1 MGKITK
7 LIITS
12 FLLIVIASG
21 CSGKDEGDTSIKES
35 PENIV
40 EEKYKFY
47 SDPVDESKLSE
58 EQKEQLTE
66 LEKEEKDHS
75 GIFPYKKALVL
86 GLTKTYEHRLS
97 CEEVKEISDNYSDEG
112 LERILE
118 EILNKQPYPDCII
131 ESDRTTTML
140 FCYEEILNFTEE
152 NYKNALYKS
161 ISITIYPDRKGII
174 SCDRGTLYRSP
185 TTLQNNCKF
194 YSDPVDESKLSEE
207 QKEQLAVLE
216 REESTFAGIFP
227 YKKALILGIT
237 KPYEHRLTGEELKEI
252 VEKNKSGGYRQIL
265 DKILEVQP
273 YPDYIGGSGIT
284 SMRFL
289 CNEDTDF
296 LNNINGIFEKECI
309 FIFPGDYGY
318 EGTIYFGEEV
328 LYKPTK

>member
-1 MGKITK
+1 M
-7 LIITS
+7 
-12 FLLIVIASG
+12 
-21 CSGKDEGDTSIKES
+21 
-35 PENIV
+35 
-40 EEKYKFY
+40 
-47 SDPVDESKLSE
+47 
-58 EQKEQLTE
+58 
-66 LEKEEKDHS
+66 
-75 GIFPYKKALVL
+75 
-86 GLTKTYEHRLS
+86 
-97 CEEVKEISDNYSDEG
+97 
-112 LERILE
+112 
-118 EILNKQPYPDCII
+118 
-131 ESDRTTTML
+131 
-140 FCYEEILNFTEE
+140 
-152 NYKNALYKS
+152 YKS

-174 SCDRGTLYRSP
+174 SCDRGTLYWSP

-237 KPYEHRLTGEELKEI
+237 KPYEHRLTGEEVKEI